1 MMDNINV
8 KIQTS
13 KIYLI
18 LSIATYLLC
27 LSTTWYY
34 FYTIELSLGIS
45 ILLSAWLAYFLPRA
59 VWLSH
64 PNSIIKIALNKDKL
78 TIEKNDHSMQQHTA
92 FYPAYQSRFLLI
104 ITAGKQSVVI
114 FKDALASQSLSTL
127 NRYFNTQKN
136 ANT

>member
-1 MMDNINV
+1 MDSVNV

-18 LSIATYLLC
+18 LSIATYLLG
-27 LSTTWYY
+27 LFVTWYY
-34 FYTIELSLGIS
+34 FYTIALSLGIS
-45 ILLSAWLAYFLPRA
+45 ILLSLWLIYFLPRT

-64 PNSIIKIALNKDKL
+64 PNSIIKMALNKDTL
-78 TIEKNDHSMQQHTA
+78 TIEKNDHSTQQYTA

-104 ITAGKQSVVI
+104 IAAGTQSVVI
-114 FKDALASQSLSTL
+114 FKDSLAPQSLSTL